1 MLFGMILA
9 RRAKRGYYRE
19 EERHMNLQ
27 KERWFH
33 VLIGERGSQVTEF
46 GIYAALVVAGAIVL
60 LAPIGT
66 AVVNA
71 YKAISAA
78 L

>member
-1 MLFGMILA
+1 
-9 RRAKRGYYRE
+9 
-19 EERHMNLQ
+19 MNLQ